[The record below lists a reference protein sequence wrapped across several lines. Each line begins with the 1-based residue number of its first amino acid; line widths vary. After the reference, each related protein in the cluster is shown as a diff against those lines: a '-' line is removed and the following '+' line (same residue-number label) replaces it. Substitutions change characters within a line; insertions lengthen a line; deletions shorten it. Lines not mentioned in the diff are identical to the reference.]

1 MRTTTLALA
10 VCGTLLGPLLS
21 GSALATGDV
30 QTQASGRFMLAQAQQ
45 APAPQPQ
52 AQPTPQQRAAML
64 KQWLQA
70 SQNQIRAYEWIETTV
85 VSKDGEQKSSTQ
97 KRCYYGVDGKLQ
109 KVVLQ
114 QSPAQGGGPP
124 GILPLGRIAK
134 RAAEHQ
140 KEKMTDYMKSAA
152 ELVHSYIPPVPGLIQ
167 QSINSGKLGMQMLDP
182 GRRARLTFG
191 DYLKPGDSLGVD
203 IEIPTNRL
211 LAMAVATYLDNPQD
225 AIVLNVTMSVLPDGT
240 IYAARTVLD
249 AKAKGLNVTVE
260 NTGYRRIAP

>member
-10 VCGTLLGPLLS
+10 VYGALLGQLLS
-21 GSALATGDV
+21 APVLAADMQALPPAPILV
-30 QTQASGRFMLAQAQQ
+30 AQAQ
-45 APAPQPQ
+45 PAPQAP
-52 AQPTPQQRAAML
+52 PTPQQRTAML

-114 QSPAQGGGPP
+114 QSPAQDGGPP
-124 GILPLGRIAK
+124 GILPLGRLAK
-134 RAAEHQ
+134 KVAESK
-140 KEKMTDYMKSAA
+140 KEEMTAYMQSAV

-191 DYLKPGDSLGVD
+191 DYLKPSDSLGVD
-203 IEIPTNRL
+203 IELPTNREETWQRQL
-211 LAMAVATYLDNPQD
+211 KLGVIPL
-225 AIVLNVTMSVLPDGT
+225 GT
-240 IYAARTVLD
+240 KLSRGS
-249 AKAKGLNVTVE
+249 KA
-260 NTGYRRIAP
+260 

>member
-1 MRTTTLALA
+1 
-10 VCGTLLGPLLS
+10 
-21 GSALATGDV
+21 
-30 QTQASGRFMLAQAQQ
+30 
-45 APAPQPQ
+45 
-52 AQPTPQQRAAML
+52 ML

-114 QSPAQGGGPP
+114 QTADQKGGPP
-124 GILPLGRIAK
+124 GILPLGRLAK
-134 RAAEHQ
+134 KAAESK
-140 KEKMTDYMKSAA
+140 KEELTDYMKSAA
-152 ELVHSYIPPVPGLIQ
+152 DLVHSYIPPVPGLIQ
-167 QSINSGKLGMQMLDP
+167 QSINSGKLGMQMLEP
-182 GRRARLTFG
+182 GRRVRLNFA

-203 IEIPTNRL
+203 IETPTNRL
-211 LAMAVATYLDNPQD
+211 LAVAVSSYLDSPQD
-225 AIVLNVTMSVLPDGT
+225 AIALNVTMSVLPDGT
-240 IYAARTVLD
+240 IYAARSSLD